1 MPQDREKIRQEAQL
15 SAGRL
20 EETTEAVPP
29 NRTHPDKD
37 AKGAVK
43 EKIAKG
49 KDIVI
54 ESVSERKDR
63 LFSKIGERL
72 PNPGSLSE
80 TTAGAKERAVE
91 AGRRLPP
98 AAKVAVLA
106 LGGALAGSLGLL
118 LRHRRKRARA
128 TTRLKA
134 IAEAQGRAL
143 EGKWRRAALGLG
155 ALLLIGRRIRSR
167 RRRRLRFSKSC
178 QAFLGT
184 PFWTDQ
190 SSVVMRSARA
200 SARFRLSPAATI
212 TVSVPRRRRTSHTRP
227 SVRPFE
233 LVEPRSTSAT
243 MVPRR
248 RWRCR

>member
-15 SAGRL
+15 SADRL
-20 EETTEAVPP
+20 GETTEAVAP
-29 NRTHPDKD
+29 NKAHPDKD
-37 AKGAVK
+37 AKGGVK

-49 KDIVI
+49 KDTIV
-54 ESVSERKDR
+54 ESVSERKDQ

-72 PNPGSLSE
+72 PDSGSLSE

-98 AAKVAVLA
+98 AAKLAVLA

-134 IAEAQGRAL
+134 IAEAQGRPL
-143 EGKWRRAALGLG
+143 REGTWRRAALGLG

-167 RRRRLRFSKSC
+167 RRRRL
-178 QAFLGT
+178 
-184 PFWTDQ
+184 
-190 SSVVMRSARA
+190 
-200 SARFRLSPAATI
+200 SP
-212 TVSVPRRRRTSHTRP
+212 
-227 SVRPFE
+227 
-233 LVEPRSTSAT
+233 
-243 MVPRR
+243 
-248 RWRCR
+248 

>member
-15 SAGRL
+15 GAGRL
-20 EETTEAVPP
+20 GETTEAVAP
-29 NRTHPDKD
+29 NKTQPDKD

-49 KDIVI
+49 KDIII
-54 ESVSERKDR
+54 ESVSERKDQ

-72 PNPGSLSE
+72 PDPGSLSE

-98 AAKVAVLA
+98 AA
-106 LGGALAGSLGLL
+106 ALAGSLGLL

-143 EGKWRRAALGLG
+143 REGTWRRAALGLG

-167 RRRRLRFSKSC
+167 RRRRL
-178 QAFLGT
+178 
-184 PFWTDQ
+184 
-190 SSVVMRSARA
+190 
-200 SARFRLSPAATI
+200 SP
-212 TVSVPRRRRTSHTRP
+212 
-227 SVRPFE
+227 
-233 LVEPRSTSAT
+233 
-243 MVPRR
+243 
-248 RWRCR
+248 